1 MQFSTFRLYQDE
13 ITQNLPRYVHHSQ
26 IIYVFIK
33 TWWKFKICAIYA
45 IKYQSTCMT
54 GSTQRSS
61 RISQLVHL
69 HLQICGSYLDN
80 KYVQYTNCLKS
91 HQDKRITN
99 THEFTPHYDMKIPY
113 FSYDKLYFIIHQ
125 SIILIS
131 NYSNI
136 YAIQI
141 NSFARSDSYIQG

>member
-1 MQFSTFRLYQDE
+1 MYTIHKLYS
-13 ITQNLPRYVHHSQ
+13 IYQNMM
-26 IIYVFIK
+26 
-33 TWWKFKICAIYA
+33 KFKICAIQA

-99 THEFTPHYDMKIPY
+99 THEITPYYDMKIPY
-113 FSYDKLYFIIHQ
+113 FSYDKLYFIIHR

-131 NYSNI
+131 NCSQI

-141 NSFARSDSYIQG
+141 NSFTRSDSYIQG

>member
-1 MQFSTFRLYQDE
+1 MYTIHKLYS
-13 ITQNLPRYVHHSQ
+13 IYQNMM
-26 IIYVFIK
+26 
-33 TWWKFKICAIYA
+33 KFKIYTIYA

-99 THEFTPHYDMKIPY
+99 THEITSYYDMKMLY
-113 FSYDKLYFIIHQ
+113 SSYDKLYFIIHR

-131 NYSNI
+131 NCSQI